1 MAGPL
6 TIQRFPTGLLGLLGT
21 QASGDTPTLLN
32 EQVAAIIDLLPFYSV
47 NARVSFVGSEAN
59 LSGPGNSYFGG
70 VGKAQAVQ
78 PGEMWLVHQFCVKT
92 TTAVGAGM
100 TGVFSPGITR
110 GGTGPS
116 AVITF
121 GVSKSVVAGDLFNV
135 GVYFDTPLVALPGD
149 VFGVTIDQ
157 MTGAGPITTAY
168 QLAGLYT
175 RIPIGG

>member
-32 EQVAAIIDLLPFYSV
+32 AQVAAIIDLLPFYSV
-47 NARVSFVGSEAN
+47 NARKSFVASEAN
-59 LSGPGNSYFGG
+59 LTGPGNAYFGG

-78 PGEMWLVHQFCVKT
+78 PGEMWLVHQVAVRT

-100 TGVFSPGITR
+100 GGTFSPGISR
-110 GGTGPS
+110 GGTGS
-116 AVITF
+116 TATLTF
-121 GVSKSVVAGDLFNV
+121 GISKTVAAADLFNV

-149 VFGVTIDQ
+149 VFGVSVDTLV
-157 MTGAGPITTAY
+157 GAGPITTAY
-168 QLAGLYT
+168 TIEGLYT
-175 RIPIGG
+175 RIQIGG